1 MFGSCYTCCHVVYTT
16 DPAVCFQWEGSPIA
30 KQAGSNSCAHTWCR
44 QTDELRGE
52 LLQKERRLENAIA
65 RDINKGLQAV
75 KQVTRTHNIQ

>member
-1 MFGSCYTCCHVVYTT
+1 MFGSCYDYCHVACTA
-16 DPAVCFQWEGSPIA
+16 DPALCFRLKRAPNT
-30 KQAGSNSCAHTWCR
+30 KQAGNTSCAQIWCR

-65 RDINKGLQAV
+65 RDINRGLQAV